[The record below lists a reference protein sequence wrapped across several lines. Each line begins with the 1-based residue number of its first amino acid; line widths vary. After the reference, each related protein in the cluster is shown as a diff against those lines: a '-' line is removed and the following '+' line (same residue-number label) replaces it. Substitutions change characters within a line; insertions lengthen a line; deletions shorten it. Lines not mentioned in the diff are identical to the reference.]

1 MKRRYRFVPVT
12 GLPPRN
18 RSGGSRFFADIFMD
32 TGMKKNLLLIHTG
45 NGKGKT
51 TAALGLAFRALGHG
65 HRVCMIQFIKG
76 NRKCGEAETA
86 AKFQDMMEF
95 HVKGRGFTW
104 KSDDLSKD
112 TSLAKEAWELAKE
125 KILSR
130 KYRLVILDE
139 MTYLI
144 AYNMLS
150 EKEVLDFLQKRPED
164 VHIVITGRNASA
176 GLMEAADMV
185 TEMQSV
191 KHHYTS
197 GVKARK
203 GIEF

>member
-1 MKRRYRFVPVT
+1 
-12 GLPPRN
+12 
-18 RSGGSRFFADIFMD
+18 MD

>member
-1 MKRRYRFVPVT
+1 
-12 GLPPRN
+12 
-18 RSGGSRFFADIFMD
+18 
-32 TGMKKNLLLIHTG
+32 MKKNLLLIHTG

>member
-1 MKRRYRFVPVT
+1 
-12 GLPPRN
+12 
-18 RSGGSRFFADIFMD
+18 
-32 TGMKKNLLLIHTG
+32 MKKNLLLIHTG

-86 AKFQDMMEF
+86 ATFQDLMEF